1 MTDSILIQV
10 AVDTPV
16 RGLFDYRLNFEQE
29 ERQTD
34 AFIGYRVRVPF
45 GHRELIGVIVREL
58 DNDHEV
64 VADKLRDV
72 IELLDTRALLD
83 PHCIQLLLWSAS
95 YYQYAVG
102 AAVFTALP
110 PALRK
115 NKSAEISQSRVW
127 LTQPEAD
134 TTTLNRAPKQRQ
146 VFDWLSQQPA
156 GATDDELRQ
165 QFGPISAC
173 LKSLAQRALITG
185 QLSDALPLQ
194 RPSTEKVSPQQE
206 QAPKLTTEQNQAYQ
220 QIAATLDRFAVH
232 LLEGVTGSGKTEV
245 YFALIEQLLNNQK
258 QSTEPE
264 NRPQILII
272 VPEIGLTPQLL
283 RRLETRFPTAIATLH
298 SNISEQQRQDTWLR
312 IGLGQYQ
319 IILGTRLSV
328 FTPIANLA
336 LIIIDEEHDHS
347 LKQQEGFLYH
357 ARDVAIYRARMLQI
371 PIVLGSATPSLES
384 TLNAKQNRYNHILML
399 KRAQET
405 PLPRMQLVDM
415 RPLPARE
422 ILSPTLRLAMH
433 RHLEA
438 GNQVILFLNRRG
450 FAPALICHE
459 CAWVAQCS
467 RCDAKLTFHSHSAK
481 LYCHHCDQRRSKPEQ
496 CPSCQSTNLLLVGFG
511 TQRIEQL
518 LEDEFKHYSTIRFDR
533 DAIKRKGQLE
543 KILEAI
549 QEQRHSI
556 IIGTQILSKGHDF
569 PRVSLVG
576 VLDID
581 YGIFSADYRALE
593 HSAQLLTQVAGRS
606 GRRKEQGEVVIQSHA
621 PDHPLLQSLI
631 TKGYPDFAEQA
642 LALRQSCHLPPY
654 SYQMLLRARATHSDH
669 SQQFLQQAKQL
680 AQKYL
685 APDLQIMGPLPATME
700 KRAGKFRAVIL
711 FSASNR
717 RSLSLGTSD
726 WLQQLHRLPEARRV
740 QWNLDIDPLEGI

>member
-1 MTDSILIQV
+1 MTDSVLIQV

-16 RGLFDYRLNFEQE
+16 RGLFDYRLKSA
-29 ERQTD
+29 QTGQQTG
-34 AFIGYRVRVPF
+34 ALIGCRVLVPF
-45 GHRELIGVIVREL
+45 GPRELIGVIIREL
-58 DNDHEV
+58 DEGHEV
-64 VADKLRDV
+64 AVDKLRDV
-72 IELLDTRALLD
+72 IQVIDATPLLD
-83 PHCIQLLLWSAS
+83 PQCIVLLLLSAR

-115 NKSAEISQSRVW
+115 NKQAEISQSRVW
-127 LTQPEAD
+127 LAQAKAD
-134 TTTLNRAPKQRQ
+134 TASLNRAPKQRE
-146 VFDWLSQQPA
+146 VFDWLSQQPT
-156 GATDDELRQ
+156 GANDDAVRQ
-165 QFGPISAC
+165 QFGPISSC
-173 LKSLAQRALITG
+173 LKSLEQRGLIFN
-185 QLSDALPLQ
+185 QLSDALATQ
-194 RPSTEKVSPQQE
+194 QASEKAVALAI
-206 QAPKLTTEQNQAYQ
+206 QAPELTTEQAHAYQ
-220 QIAATLDRFAVH
+220 QIAATLDSFAVH

-245 YFALIEQLLNNQK
+245 YFALIEQLLNESEQGHE
-258 QSTEPE
+258 SAEPA
-264 NRPQILII
+264 QILII

-283 RRLETRFPTAIATLH
+283 RRLKERFQIPIATLH

-384 TLNAKQNRYNHILML
+384 TLNAKQDRYNHLLMQQ
-399 KRAQET
+399 RAQAT

-415 RPLPARE
+415 RALPARE
-422 ILSPTLRLAMH
+422 ILSPTLRQAMH

-459 CAWVAQCS
+459 CAWVAQCN
-467 RCDAKLTFHSHSAK
+467 RCDAKLTFHSNSAK
-481 LYCHHCDQRRSKPEQ
+481 LYCHHCDHRRSKPEQ
-496 CPSCQSTNLLLVGFG
+496 CPSCQSNNLLLVGFG

-518 LEDEFKHYSTIRFDR
+518 LADEFKQYSAIRFDR

-543 KILEAI
+543 QILEDI

-631 TKGYPDFAEQA
+631 VKGYPDFAEQA
-642 LALRQSCHLPPY
+642 LALRESCNLPPY
-654 SYQMLLRARATHSDH
+654 SYQMLLRARATHADH
-669 SQQFLQQAKQL
+669 AQQFLQQAKQL
-680 AQKYL
+680 AQKQL
-685 APDLQIMGPLPATME
+685 ASDLQIMGPLPSTME
-700 KRAGKFRAVIL
+700 KRAGKFRAVVL
-711 FSASNR
+711 FSANNR
-717 RSLSLGTSD
+717 RSLSLGTAD

>member
-1 MTDSILIQV
+1 MTDSLLLQV

-16 RGLFDYRLNFEQE
+16 RGLFDYRLKSEQHE
-29 ERQTD
+29 QQTG
-34 AFIGYRVRVPF
+34 ALIGSRVLVPF
-45 GHRELIGVIVREL
+45 GHRELIGVIIREL
-58 DNDHEV
+58 EDDDD
-64 VADKLRDV
+64 VAVDKLRDIIQV
-72 IELLDTRALLD
+72 LDSTPLLDS
-83 PHCIQLLLWSAS
+83 HCIQLLLWSAG

-115 NKSAEISQSRVW
+115 NKAAEISQTRLWS
-127 LTQPEAD
+127 AKAAGD
-134 TTTLNRAPKQRQ
+134 SSALNRAPKQRE
-146 VFDWLSQQPA
+146 VFDWLSEHVN
-156 GATDDELRQ
+156 GVSDDALRQ
-165 QFGPISAC
+165 QFGPISSC
-173 LKSLAQRALITG
+173 LKSLEKRGLIVARS
-185 QLSDALPLQ
+185 SDALTTQ
-194 RPSTEKVSPQQE
+194 ASNKQPSTALERPKLTQE
-206 QAPKLTTEQNQAYQ
+206 QAQAYE
-220 QIAATLDRFAVH
+220 QIAATLNSFAVH

-245 YFALIEQLLNNQK
+245 YFALIEQLLNAPADADDVDN
-258 QSTEPE
+258 PA
-264 NRPQILII
+264 QILII

-283 RRLETRFPTAIATLH
+283 RRLKHRFQIPIATLH
-298 SNISEQQRQDTWLR
+298 SNIPEQQRQDTWLR
-312 IGLGQYQ
+312 VGLGRYQ

-384 TLNAKQNRYNHILML
+384 TLNAKQGRYKHLLMR

-405 PLPRMQLVDM
+405 PLPRMHLADM
-415 RPLPARE
+415 RALPARE
-422 ILSPTLRLAMH
+422 ILSPTLRQAMH

-450 FAPALICHE
+450 FAPALICHD

-467 RCDAKLTFHSHSAK
+467 RCDAKLTFHSKSAK
-481 LYCHHCDQRRSKPEQ
+481 LYCHHCDHRRSKPEQ
-496 CPSCQSTNLLLVGFG
+496 CPECQSNNLLLVGFG

-518 LEDEFKHYSTIRFDR
+518 LTDEFKQYSAIRFDR

-543 KILEAI
+543 QILEDI

-606 GRRKEQGEVVIQSHA
+606 GRRQEQGEVVIQSHA

-631 TKGYPDFAEQA
+631 AKGYPDFAEQA
-642 LALRQSCHLPPY
+642 LALRQSCNLPPY
-654 SYQMLLRARATHSDH
+654 SYQMLLRARATYADH
-669 SQQFLQQAKQL
+669 AQQFLERAKQL
-680 AQKYL
+680 AQTQLTSDL
-685 APDLQIMGPLPATME
+685 AIMGPLPSSME
-700 KRAGKFRAVIL
+700 KRAGKYRAVLL
-711 FSASNR
+711 FSANNR
-717 RSLSLGTSD
+717 RSLSIGTAD